1 MKALVTG
8 GCGFIGSHIVD
19 LLVSKGVQVRVI
31 DNLSSEFHDQ
41 FYFNDAAEYHHEDI
55 CDYDQV
61 EKVMGGIDCV
71 FHLAAHS
78 RIQPSIENPL
88 SAVSVNTMGTM
99 NILEAA
105 RQAGVKRVMFSSTSS
120 AYGLTNQPPLVETMR
135 TNCLNPYSV
144 SKVAGEE
151 LCRIYSEIY
160 GLETIIFRYF
170 NVYGN
175 REPLRGVYAPVVGR
189 FLKLFKN
196 NEPLTIVGDGLQ
208 RRDFTHVSDVAQAN
222 WLASQTESEE
232 AFGDFFNVGAGEN
245 YSVME
250 LAEMIGGERVHI
262 PERIGEARET
272 LADISKIKSVLGW
285 EPKMNFNEY
294 IEREMNND

>member
-19 LLVSKGVQVRVI
+19 LLVSKGVEVRVI

-61 EKVMGGIDCV
+61 EAVMGGIDYV

-88 SAVSVNTMGTM
+88 SVVSVNTMGTM

-120 AYGLTNQPPLVETMR
+120 AYGLANQPPLVETMR
-135 TNCLNPYSV
+135 SNCLNPYSV

-160 GLETIIFRYF
+160 GLETITFRYF

-222 WLASQTESEE
+222 WLASQTKSEE

-285 EPKMNFNEY
+285 EPKMNFSDY
-294 IEREMNND
+294 IRSK

>member
-19 LLVSKGVQVRVI
+19 LLVSKGVEVRVI

-61 EKVMGGIDCV
+61 EKVMGGIDYV

-151 LCRIYSEIY
+151 LCRICLLYTS
-160 GLETIIFRYF
+160 
-170 NVYGN
+170 
-175 REPLRGVYAPVVGR
+175 PSP
-189 FLKLFKN
+189 
-196 NEPLTIVGDGLQ
+196 
-208 RRDFTHVSDVAQAN
+208 RDA
-222 WLASQTESEE
+222 
-232 AFGDFFNVGAGEN
+232 
-245 YSVME
+245 
-250 LAEMIGGERVHI
+250 
-262 PERIGEARET
+262 T
-272 LADISKIKSVLGW
+272 LSRMPSSA
-285 EPKMNFNEY
+285 
-294 IEREMNND
+294 

>member
-61 EKVMGGIDCV
+61 EKVMGGIDYV

-189 FLKLFKN
+189 FLNLFKN

-208 RRDFTHVSDVAQAN
+208 RRDFTHVSDVAHAN